1 MLVKKQIRTRL
12 REEIVDITPLVREAV
27 EESGARSG
35 ICVVFVPHTTCAV
48 TINENAD
55 ADVKRDIV
63 WFLKKLVPQSREFHH
78 AEGNSDAH
86 LKTLF
91 TGNSAT
97 LIIENRQLMLGT
109 WQGIYF
115 CEYDGPRTRNV
126 MIKVIAG

>member
-1 MLVKKQIRTRL
+1 MIIKKQIRTRT
-12 REEIVDITPLVREAV
+12 REEILDISPLVREAV
-27 EESGARSG
+27 QQSGVQEG

-55 ADVKRDIV
+55 ADVKRDIL
-63 WFLKKLVPQSREFHH
+63 WFLKKLIPQSREFRH
-78 AEGNSDAH
+78 AEENSDAH
-86 LKTLF
+86 LKTMF

-97 LIIENRQLMLGT
+97 LLIDSQRPLSGT

-126 MIKVIAG
+126 IIKVLAG

>member
-1 MLVKKQIRTRL
+1 MIIKKQIRTRT
-12 REEIVDITPLVREAV
+12 REEILDISPLVREAV
-27 EESGARSG
+27 QQSGVQEG

-55 ADVKRDIV
+55 ADVKRDIL
-63 WFLKKLVPQSREFHH
+63 WFLKKLIPQSREFRH

-86 LKTLF
+86 LKTMF

-97 LIIENRQLMLGT
+97 LIIDSQRPLSGT

-126 MIKVIAG
+126 IIKVLAG